1 MNIFIIMFAL
11 AIWGVVHSF
20 LASQLAKDLFH
31 LKSGSMDF
39 YRLAYNLFAGISFL
53 PVLYLAA
60 SLPDRSI
67 YAVPF
72 PWNMVLRLVQGFA
85 LVLLLITFLQTDW
98 LSFVGLRQAFGLK
111 ESGELVTDGL
121 YKLTRHPLYTYS
133 LLLVWASP
141 QMTANSLAI
150 YIGVTLYILIGI
162 IFEERKLARTFGD
175 AYTNY
180 RKVTPML
187 IPWLKFRE

>member
-1 MNIFIIMFAL
+1 MNIFIIMLAL

-20 LASQLAKDLFH
+20 LASQLAKDLFR

-72 PWNMVLRLVQGFA
+72 PWNTVLRLVQGIA

-98 LSFVGLRQAFGLK
+98 LSFVGLRQVFGLK
-111 ESGELVTDGL
+111 ESGELVTGGL

-133 LLLVWASP
+133 LILVWASP
-141 QMTANSLAI
+141 QMTANSLAL

-175 AYTNY
+175 AYTSY